1 MDSKFLK
8 YSVTA
13 LLMAHQASSGV
24 LAASETECYERTCR
38 PIEQYCSQFEQGCAN
53 CSSVCDPTTHKF
65 DSDICSGKCNGK
77 FEKQKKSI
85 RKITSFCY

>member
-1 MDSKFLK
+1 MLPKNKKIYIPYKMDSKFLK

-53 CSSVCDPTTHKF
+53 CSSVCDPTNHKF

-77 FEKQKKSI
+77 SEK
-85 RKITSFCY
+85 